1 MKTFLLCGW
10 VIVLTVVLAACSEP
24 YKKTLGNDYY
34 IMGNKDDSASMKLV
48 HGVNDGYE
56 DVVLG
61 EIVDYDANDGFI
73 LIHRKVTERAR
84 ALFED
89 HPLWQKQARMTD
101 QYWIIEKKFDGVNG
115 PLTYEEYLA
124 KRKQLEVSDGIKIR
138 Q

>member
-1 MKTFLLCGW
+1 MKKKLLFGW
-10 VIVLTVVLAACSEP
+10 IIIIAAVLAGCQEP
-24 YKKTLGNDYY
+24 YKKPLGNDYY
-34 IMGNKDDSASMKLV
+34 IMGNKDDSASLKLV

-73 LIHRKVTERAR
+73 LIHRKVTEKAR

-89 HPLWQKQARMTD
+89 HPLWQRQARMTD
-101 QYWIIEKKFDGVNG
+101 QYWIMEKKCDGVNG
-115 PLTYEEYLA
+115 PLSYQEYLA
-124 KRKQLEVSDGIKIR
+124 RRKQLEVSDGIKIR